1 MSPAS
6 SKGRLNPLIRVSPL
20 MHARLKAAASA
31 ERRQLIEVVEFA
43 FDQYLRANHP
53 EVISSITHVP
63 EPTAPDVAPSPAG
76 APKEAKQPRKPRAP
90 RQK

>member
-20 MHARLKAAASA
+20 MHARLKAAAAA

-53 EVISSITHVP
+53 AVISSVTHVP
-63 EPTAPDVAPSPAG
+63 EPSGPVVEPSQLVAPK
-76 APKEAKQPRKPRAP
+76 APKQPRKPR
-90 RQK
+90 QK